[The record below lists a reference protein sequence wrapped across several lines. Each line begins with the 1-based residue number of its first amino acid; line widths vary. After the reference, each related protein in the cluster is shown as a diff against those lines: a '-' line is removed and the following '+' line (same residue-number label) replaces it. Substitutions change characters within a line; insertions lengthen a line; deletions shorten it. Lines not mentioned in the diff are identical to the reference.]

1 MRLVCDSPGAI
12 DLFHAFDAP
21 DVNKGVR
28 KKYDLFIRF
37 SRTASGGAVS
47 VARKDRMGWL
57 FPFCPNSAVFVA
69 RGRDSNLSQLA
80 RLNYVIRFVC
90 IIERQRQ
97 LLG

>member
-1 MRLVCDSPGAI
+1 MCDSPGAI

-21 DVNKGVR
+21 DVNKGVS

-47 VARKDRMGWL
+47 VARKDRLGRL
-57 FPFCPNSAVFVA
+57 LPFCPNSAIFVTL
-69 RGRDSNLSQLA
+69 GRHGNLSQLA

-97 LLG
+97 LLD